1 MQSGEKVVNETK
13 ASENR
18 KRRRRDGGWDAS
30 NPRQEKRRQKGLE
43 GGEGAAYNSDLM
55 ARWTRGEWMVRGNAE
70 EQ

>member
-1 MQSGEKVVNETK
+1 MWSGEKVVNETK

-30 NPRQEKRRQKGLE
+30 NSQQEKRRQKGLE
-43 GGEGAAYNSDLM
+43 AAYNSDLM
-55 ARWTRGEWMVRGNAE
+55 ARWTRREWMGRGNVE